1 MVFFHNYLRDSQ
13 RRKEH
18 LSASSEMKPF
28 VLIASLGAVQAQQQG
43 TKIVEDPTSILFNY
57 QDCSILNQ
65 DCSLKN
71 KALTIDANWRWVLDE
86 SNNKNCYT
94 GNEWDEDICTDP
106 QTCASKCY
114 LVRCPVL
121 FRLTSCMLIEEPA
134 NLIHSLLLA

>member
-1 MVFFHNYLRDSQ
+1 
-13 RRKEH
+13 
-18 LSASSEMKPF
+18 MKPF
-28 VLIASLGAVQAQQQG
+28 VLIAALGAVQAQQQG
-43 TKIVEDPTSILFNY
+43 TKPFEDPTSILFNY
-57 QDCSILNQ
+57 QDCSTTDGN
-65 DCSLKN
+65 CVLKE

-86 SNNKNCYT
+86 SNNKSCYT

-121 FRLTSCMLIEEPA
+121 FWLTSYMLIEEPA